1 MRFYHQTLC
10 ILIAISLSS
19 CSEDESANTSNPVG
33 DTGWNL
39 PIDQV
44 VDGGVG
50 KDGIIVLV
58 SPSFVTAAEQTY
70 LADEDLVVG
79 YKDGDDIHAYPH
91 RILEWPRTGFQVRQ
105 LQRRPGV
112 YNDKLLD
119 EPIVVAGNKSENY
132 MVAYKST
139 LEDGTLLNFKAVP
152 RNDNIIM
159 EDNAGNQW
167 SIFGEAISGPRSGE
181 KLSPCHAYMSY
192 WFAVGAFFKDAK
204 IFGEK
209 LPEPN

>member
-1 MRFYHQTLC
+1 MYPSTLVLSNQTGFYNGDYGTYPYG
-10 ILIAISLSS
+10 SYK
-19 CSEDESANTSNPVG
+19 TSNNYLLFPVEPLNTRLEAKERVYAVIEG
-33 DTGWNL
+33 SRALVFRFDSF
-39 PIDQV
+39 
-44 VDGGVG
+44 
-50 KDGIIVLV
+50 KDG
-58 SPSFVTAAEQTY
+58 
-70 LADEDLVVG
+70 
-79 YKDGDDIHAYPH
+79 
-91 RILEWPRTGFQVRQ
+91 
-105 LQRRPGV
+105 PGV
-112 YNDKLLD
+112 YNDKLLN

-139 LEDGTLLNFKAVP
+139 LEDGTSLSFKAVP
-152 RNDNIIM
+152 RNGNIIM